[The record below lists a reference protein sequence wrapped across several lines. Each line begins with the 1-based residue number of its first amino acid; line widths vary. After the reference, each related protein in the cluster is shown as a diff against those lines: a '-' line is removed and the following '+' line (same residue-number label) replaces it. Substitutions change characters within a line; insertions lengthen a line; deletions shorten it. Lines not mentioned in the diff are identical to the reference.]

1 MIEQIIHE
9 SPTFQ
14 LFING
19 NKETD
24 RFQKEILSSSLRS
37 CFAQHTTIRKFH
49 FLSRSEP
56 NDLLEFFSQVGMV
69 QGCTFIFFYSTFC

>member
-19 NKETD
+19 NKDRLTD
-24 RFQKEILSSSLRS
+24 FRGKFFQVR
-37 CFAQHTTIRKFH
+37 
-49 FLSRSEP
+49 
-56 NDLLEFFSQVGMV
+56 
-69 QGCTFIFFYSTFC
+69 